1 MVLGL
6 LVGLVGSMASLTSPG
21 WSLEQEVGLSW
32 LFTLRGKVAAPA
44 DTVVVVLDKESA
56 ARFEQPEKIRNWAR
70 SLHAELID
78 RLTQRGAAVI
88 VFDVFFEASRDTGGD
103 RALALAMQRSKRVA
117 LFQRVERERTP
128 ALTMDSL
135 VTPTPV
141 LTAAAAG
148 LGPFPLPK
156 VPNRVN
162 QVWAFYH
169 AVGNV
174 ATLPIVALQIYTLQ
188 RLGYANFIAHLQQ
201 AGFPSTEALP
211 SEPESAQDLRALIDV
226 LRGGFR
232 SGPGFA
238 QGFIK
243 QLDKSLGLSPDNKGI
258 LTAVAKMYAQGD
270 SYFLNYYGP
279 AGTITTIPYR
289 ALWDERADSAVLP
302 DLTGKAVFV
311 GATHVS
317 LTDRVDDFH
326 TVFSTEDG
334 IDLTGVE
341 IAATAFANLLDDRAL
356 RPVGKWAG
364 SIILFLLG
372 ILGGWLGYRLS
383 GVRAAIA
390 IVVLGAGYLFT
401 AALVFANHS
410 LWMPTFL
417 PLVVQL
423 PLALTLGLWWQFLG
437 ARHTSEKVTRA
448 IHYYMPRRAAERLV
462 EEGQP
467 STAVDIDYG
476 VCLFTDVSGYTT
488 LTEEVSPAELAKLSN
503 EYFAL
508 LGDRLGQWQGEMMGF
523 GGDGMVG
530 LWTEAQPAKTAR
542 LRACC
547 AALDILED
555 VEDFNNK
562 HPDQPFHTRIGLHA
576 GSVVLGNVGGGGHYS
591 YVARGDIMNTAS
603 RIEGLS
609 KLLHTRLL
617 AEESVVRDLDELLV
631 RRVGAFV
638 LKGKHDALTI
648 YEILCRQ
655 ETATRHQQQLCAAF
669 ETALNIFKDRQW
681 WAAERDFKQVLTQH
695 PDDGPSRFYRDR
707 CRQCA
712 TAKRA
717 EDASTTIRIE
727 TK

>member
-6 LVGLVGSMASLTSPG
+6 LVGLLGSTASLTSPG

-32 LFTLRGKVAAPA
+32 LFKLRGKVAAPA
-44 DTVVVVLDKESA
+44 DAVVVVLDKESA

-88 VFDVFFEASRDTGGD
+88 VFDVFFEESRDAGGD
-103 RALALAMQRSKRVA
+103 RALAAAMRRSKRVV

-141 LTAAAAG
+141 LAAAAAG

-162 QVWAFYH
+162 QVWAFYP
-169 AVGNV
+169 AVDNV
-174 ATLPIVALQIYTLQ
+174 ATLPIVALQIYALQ
-188 RLGYANFIAHLQQ
+188 RLGYANFISHLQQ
-201 AGFPSTEALP
+201 AGFPSPEALP
-211 SEPESAQDLRALIDV
+211 NELVSAQDLRALING
-226 LRGGFR
+226 LRSGFR
-232 SGPGFA
+232 SVPGFA
-238 QGFIK
+238 HGFIK
-243 QLDKSLGLSPDNKGI
+243 TLEISSRLSPDTKRI
-258 LTAVAKMYAQGD
+258 LTALAKMYAQGD
-270 SYFLNYYGP
+270 SYFLNFYGP
-279 AGTITTIPYR
+279 TRTITTIPYR
-289 ALWDERADSAVLP
+289 ALWDERAESADFP

-311 GATHVS
+311 GGTHMS

-341 IAATAFANLLDDRAL
+341 IAATAFANLLEDRAL
-356 RPVGKWAG
+356 RPAGKWAG
-364 SIILFLLG
+364 GVILLLLG

-383 GVRAAIA
+383 GMRAAIA
-390 IVVLGAGYLFT
+390 IVVLGAGYLF
-401 AALVFANHS
+401 AAELIFTSHG
-410 LWMPTFL
+410 LWL
-417 PLVVQL
+417 PAFIPIVVQL
-423 PLALTLGLWWQFLG
+423 PLALTLGLLWQYLG

-488 LTEEVSPAELAKLSN
+488 LTEKISPAELAKLSN

-508 LGDRLGQWQGEMMGF
+508 LGTRLGQWQGEMMGF

-530 LWTEAQPAKTAR
+530 LWTEAQPAKNAR
-542 LRACC
+542 LRACR

-555 VEDFNNK
+555 VDDFNIK
-562 HPDQPFHTRIGLHA
+562 HPDRPFHTRIGIQA
-576 GSVVLGNVGGGGHYS
+576 GQVVLGNVGGGGHYS

-638 LKGKHDALTI
+638 LKGKHDTLTI
-648 YEILCRQ
+648 YEILCRRQ
-655 ETATRHQQQLCAAF
+655 NATQDQQQLCVVFEAA
-669 ETALNIFKDRQW
+669 LKIFDDRQW
-681 WAAERDFKQVLTQH
+681 LAAEQDFKKVLAQH

-707 CRQCA
+707 CRRYA
-712 TAKRA
+712 AVKRE
-717 EDASTTIRIE
+717 EDASTTIRID